1 MVYAMMSIGVL
12 GFVVWSHHMY
22 TVGLDVDKFVFTK
35 KILLFAGNSCLS
47 IPLVLITLGTI
58 YLSQSKFAGLS
69 RQSAGKFS
77 FSTKAKAVTKNTYNK
92 YTDLPSISEHK
103 PNHKSNLTSR
113 PLRGRDELGF
123 FF

>member
-1 MVYAMMSIGVL
+1 MWINLCSL
-12 GFVVWSHHMY
+12 
-22 TVGLDVDKFVFTK
+22 K

-113 PLRGRDELGF
+113 PLRGRDELGYF
-123 FF
+123 FFSWFNRRRWLVW